1 LALGHV
7 FDRSSRRTQRRRRRP
22 YNAGDLD
29 GLVALYE
36 ESAVLEG
43 PDGRAVG
50 RDQIKAFYADLRD
63 GRPQFTPGHVLPAL
77 VSGDLALTTTQI
89 GLTASVE
96 IARRQADGSW
106 RWLADRPDVLR
117 SSTGQ

>member
-1 LALGHV
+1 M
-7 FDRSSRRTQRRRRRP
+7 
-22 YNAGDLD
+22 
-29 GLVALYE
+29 
-36 ESAVLEG
+36 
-43 PDGRAVG
+43 AVG

-89 GLTASVE
+89 GLTASVG